1 MASNEQI
8 HNDLKDLTAKL
19 TETNELLVQVVSDN
33 KHRDQRIDSHDT
45 AIASINERMNSFEQ
59 QRVLDREE
67 YKPVWDKAREDQT
80 NRAGYMR
87 NGMWIVIVLLAL
99 IITNSLSSGV
109 VKLPFTGKN
118 FTSQQEE

>member
-1 MASNEQI
+1 MATNEQI

-33 KHRDQRIDSHDT
+33 KHRDQRIDSNDS
-45 AIASINERMNSFEQ
+45 AISAMNDRMNAFEQ

-67 YKPVWDKAREDQT
+67 YKPVWDKAREEQT
-80 NRAGYMR
+80 NRAGYIR

-109 VKLPFTGKN
+109 VKLPFQGDNHAQK
-118 FTSQQEE
+118 EK

>member
-1 MASNEQI
+1 MATNEQI

-19 TETNELLVQVVSDN
+19 TETNELLVKVVSDN
-33 KHRDQRIDSHDT
+33 KHRDQRIDSNDN
-45 AIASINERMNSFEQ
+45 AISAMNERMNSFEQ

-87 NGMWIVIVLLAL
+87 NATWIFIVLVAL
-99 IITNSLSSGV
+99 VLTNSLSSGV
-109 VKLPFTGKN
+109 IKLPFQGEN
-118 FTSQQEE
+118 YAEEEK